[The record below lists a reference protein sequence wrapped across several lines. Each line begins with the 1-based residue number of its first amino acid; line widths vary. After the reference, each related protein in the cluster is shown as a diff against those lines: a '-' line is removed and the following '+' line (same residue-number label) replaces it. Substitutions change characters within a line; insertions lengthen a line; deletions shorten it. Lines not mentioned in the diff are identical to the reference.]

1 MNIQNR
7 ANNKVVDLIFNNIKI
22 IALLFLFLI
31 VFGTATFANIPR
43 GGFPEVTVN
52 IAMVTV
58 PYPNATALQVED
70 QIAGPLESALDAIDD
85 VESVETVSTDN
96 AGVAVVTIDAQAN
109 INDTVAEIADEVKA
123 IRFPDDAMDPIVDKF
138 DVAMVGDFMI
148 GVTGVTDPWVLY
160 EVTQD
165 IENELGSVDG
175 ISSIEQMNPLTPEL
189 VITFRQDDLDKF
201 SLARHEVEGIL
212 KLANFN
218 APVGSFKNAENQ
230 DVNVSIEKR
239 VDTVNEYKVFE
250 IADGV
255 MLQEVANVEI
265 LMNNNNKY
273 NRIGFRDEGDP
284 LSDFNI
290 ERAIVMS
297 IYSDKGSDLLTLED
311 DLHAKI
317 EQIESKE
324 KYDGVNVVSMF
335 SMAESTRLQI
345 DEIQGSLLGQPID
358 SLGSFSFLGYLFGG
372 LFLVVL
378 LLFVFMN
385 ARIAIM
391 AALAI
396 PLSLFVTTIYLS
408 MIGIGLNTLVLF
420 AMILAIGL
428 VVDPTIV
435 FLESMQRFK
444 EQGFDGHESAVKTIK
459 TVGVGI
465 TLAVLTNI
473 LVFVPFGIVSGF
485 FGEIIKFIPVTIIPS
500 MVASLLIP
508 VLFMMPVAA
517 KVLKPRKN
525 IDRSVDPELV
535 GVWKVSRAIGKAV
548 TWTLKKGKWFAFMRI
563 VIVALA
569 LALPFAIQGAL
580 ISTGEVEV
588 VQFSSA
594 ADSDAFFIQATLD
607 TATDFEDAV
616 YDVAV
621 PIQDMVAAQPEVR
634 DFSYMQQSG
643 NSYMLLVNLLPYQMR
658 EDEGMRTSI
667 ELVEDIEE
675 VIKQLELDAEFF
687 VLADG
692 AGPSLEE
699 FAVKVRLLGDDSEV
713 LAVASEDVQQYLLSL
728 EGVTEVQDNVSDVT
742 SGGSIVLELEDDD
755 MFTRNPMMVYGLI
768 SNQISENDI
777 GTVTISDTKFDIV
790 SKIEP
795 RVASVDELKDIVV
808 FDAPD
813 ELPPGMEEEIVD
825 VNVGDLIVG
834 VKEYAPESIRRA
846 NGKRY
851 IEVSAAIS
859 EDVTAL
865 EIQNLLDEYLS
876 PEKLVSLGLTEDATD
891 FKGEAD
897 SITKS
902 FTELGISLLVAI
914 FMIYVL
920 LVAFFRS
927 YLEPFIILF
936 AIPLGLIGVILA
948 VWATTGQLGFL
959 ELLGVVAMAGIVVNV
974 TILLLDYA
982 NQQLKRGVSPEKA
995 IATSVA
1001 VRFRPIVLTQ
1011 LTAFGSLAPLVFISP
1026 FWKGLAAAII
1036 CGIASSALLS
1046 LFVTPVLY
1054 VWVNKIGRGL
1064 KMLPKTFNK
1073 LKNKMKRK
1081 PAPTP
1086 TTVSFV
1092 K

>member
-1 MNIQNR
+1 MHNR
-7 ANNKVVDLIFNNIKI
+7 SQNKVVDLIFNNIKI
-22 IALLFLFLI
+22 IALLFLFLTA
-31 VFGTATFANIPR
+31 FGVATFSSIPR

-58 PYPNATALQVED
+58 PYPNATALQVEEH
-70 QIAGPLESALDAIDD
+70 IAGPLESALDKIEN

-96 AGVAVVTIDAQAN
+96 AGLAIVTIDAQAN
-109 INDTVAEIADEVKA
+109 INDTVAEITDEVNA
-123 IRFPDDAMDPIVDKF
+123 IRFPEDAMDPVVDKF

-148 GVTGVTDPWVLY
+148 GIIGATNPWVLY
-160 EVTQD
+160 EVARD
-165 IENELGSVDG
+165 IERELESVDG
-175 ISSIEQMNPLTPEL
+175 VKSIEQMNPLTPEL
-189 VITFRQDDLDKF
+189 VVTFRQEDLDRF
-201 SLARHEVEGIL
+201 GLARHEVESVL
-212 KLANFN
+212 KFANFN
-218 APVGSFKNAENQ
+218 APVGSFKNGENQ
-230 DVNVSIEKR
+230 DVNVSLEKR
-239 VDTVNEYKVFE
+239 VDTVNEYKVFNVAE
-250 IADGV
+250 GV

-265 LMNNNNKY
+265 VLNNNDKY
-273 NRIGFRDEGDP
+273 NRIGFRDEADP
-284 LSDFNI
+284 LSDINI
-290 ERAIVMS
+290 ERAIVLS
-297 IYSDKGSDLLTLED
+297 VSSDKGSDLLTLED
-311 DLHAKI
+311 DLHAKM
-317 EQIESKE
+317 EKIESDE
-324 KYDGVNVVSMF
+324 KYGGINVVSMF

-345 DEIQGSLLGQPID
+345 DEIKGSLLGQPIEA
-358 SLGSFSFLGYLFGG
+358 LGSFDFLGYMFGG

-378 LLFVFMN
+378 LLFLFMN

-408 MIGIGLNTLVLF
+408 MIGIVLNTLVLF

-444 EQGFDGHESAVKTIK
+444 EQGFDGREAAVKTIK

-517 KVLKPRKN
+517 KVLKPKKN

-548 TWTLKKGKWFAFMRI
+548 SWTLSKGKGFAFLRI
-563 VIVALA
+563 LIVALA
-569 LALPFAIQGAL
+569 ISLPFAIQGAL
-580 ISTGEVEV
+580 ISSGEVEI

-594 ADSDAFFIQATLD
+594 ADSDAFFLQATID

-616 YDVAV
+616 YGVAV

-634 DFSYMQQSG
+634 DFSYMQQTG
-643 NSYMLLVNLLPYQMR
+643 NSYMLLVNLLPYQLR

-675 VIKQLELDAEFF
+675 VIEQLDLDAEFF

-699 FAVKVRLLGDDSEV
+699 FAVKVRLLGDDSEI
-713 LAVASEDVQQYLLSL
+713 LAVASEDVRQFLLSL

-742 SGGSIVLELEDDD
+742 SGGSIVLELDDDD

-768 SNQISENDI
+768 ANQIAENDI
-777 GTVTISDTKFDIV
+777 GSVTIDDTNFDIV

-795 RVASVDELKDIVV
+795 RVASINEIKNISV

-813 ELPPGMEEEIVD
+813 ELPPGMEEKIVD
-825 VNVGDLIVG
+825 VNVGDLLVG
-834 VKEYAPESIRRA
+834 IKEYAPESIRRA

-859 EDVTAL
+859 DDVTAL
-865 EIQNLLDEYLS
+865 EIQNQLDEYLS
-876 PEKLVSLGLTEDATD
+876 PEKLTMLGLAEDATD

-948 VWATTGQLGFL
+948 VWMTTGQLGFL

-982 NQQLKRGVSPEKA
+982 NQQLKHGATPEKA

-1011 LTAFGSLAPLVFISP
+1011 LTAFGSLIPLVFISP

-1036 CGIASSALLS
+1036 FGIATSAILS

-1054 VWVNKIGRGL
+1054 VWVHKIGRGL
-1064 KMLPKTFNK
+1064 RMLPGVSRK
-1073 LKNKMKRK
+1073 LKGKLKRIPK
-1081 PAPTP
+1081 FKV
-1086 TTVSFV
+1086 TV
-1092 K
+1092 